1 MVISF
6 PKQEKGEIRE
16 IRKIRVQKKKKGL
29 AYEEQGILEDGDSG
43 HRDSA
48 DGTDHH
54 AGSNQL

>member
-54 AGSNQL
+54 TGS